1 MNPGN
6 QSLSENKGNV
16 RDKQEKGR
24 KLGRGGARDIVPEC
38 QMDNPESVKGD
49 NKI

>member
-24 KLGRGGARDIVPEC
+24 KWGGARDIVSEC